1 MDAVKKDSCRE
12 FFKILNILS
21 LISQYIFSPL
31 LLVVNNKDQF
41 RMNSGTHSIRTRNT
55 SDFYQPFSHLT
66 IYQKGPFSMVIKIYN
81 SLTPEIKE
89 LSHNVKKTET
99 SLRTFCHQHSFYTI
113 DKYLNYKAVALY
125 ILITKFM
132 FIILSL
138 V

>member
-1 MDAVKKDSCRE
+1 
-12 FFKILNILS
+12 
-21 LISQYIFSPL
+21 
-31 LLVVNNKDQF
+31 
-41 RMNSGTHSIRTRNT
+41 
-55 SDFYQPFSHLT
+55 
-66 IYQKGPFSMVIKIYN
+66 MVIKIYN
-81 SLTPEIKE
+81 SLTPETKE

-99 SLRTFCHQHSFYTI
+99 SLRRFRHQHSFYTT